1 MSVAIGSFIYV
12 IAYKAKTII
21 AQHYISAD
29 NVIILGDNG
38 RIKEQGPWHMIQANK
53 TAVNKFRITTASNSI
68 GIAPVVTKNLGQ
80 LGIKLRAVDE
90 AGADIPRQTG
100 DSALYRR

>member
-1 MSVAIGSFIYV
+1 VSAGIGSFIYV
-12 IAYKAKTII
+12 GAYKTETIT

-29 NVIILGDNG
+29 NVVILGDNG

-53 TAVNKFRITTASNSI
+53 TAVTKFRISTASNSVDI
-68 GIAPVVTKNLGQ
+68 PPVVTKNLGQ

-100 DSALYRR
+100 DSALYCR